1 MPLGIDTLKVDQTA
15 IPSQHGQ
22 FAFITNINVPVRFL
36 ENAETENLFSRIRQ
50 FIDGEYYN
58 IENIQ
63 YQFTAAYELRHLKTG
78 QIRLFHGTFH
88 PAGNQQASITQF
100 RSLGADFVQHA
111 LQNLTLRNINT
122 KLEFPELETA
132 WVVHRIKSVIVNVQ
146 SLADRGHD
154 AILRRN
160 LQGSRTNRRS
170 RTHVTYYL
178 P

>member
-50 FIDGEYYN
+50 FIDGEYHN

-88 PAGNQQASITQF
+88 PAGNEQATITEF

-132 WVVHRIKSVIVNVQ
+132 WVVYRIRSVIVNVQ
-146 SLADRGHD
+146 SLAGRGHD

-160 LQGSRTNRRS
+160 LQGFRTNRRS
-170 RTHVTYYL
+170 RTHVAYYL